1 MEDEDNLW
9 RLTTIKQRPKAIVLG
24 VANPDV
30 AKNCPHWER
39 GNTIRA
45 MFRDCDEE
53 ERTDLLEDFL
63 GV

>member
-1 MEDEDNLW
+1 MEIDCN
-9 RLTTIKQRPKAIVLG
+9 KAKAEGKCFRCGKPGHV
-24 VANPDV
+24 V
-30 AKNCPHWER
+30 KNCPHWER

-63 GV
+63 RV